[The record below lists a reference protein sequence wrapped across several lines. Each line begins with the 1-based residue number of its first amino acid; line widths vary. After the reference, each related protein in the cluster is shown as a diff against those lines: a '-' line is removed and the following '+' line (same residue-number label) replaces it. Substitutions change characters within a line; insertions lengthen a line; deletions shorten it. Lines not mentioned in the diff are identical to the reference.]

1 MKDDKDFEM
10 KPEKCSVPSQAQ
22 QLIMSII
29 NRYFAV
35 MSKSKVANLGILTLK
50 ELNSEL

>member
-22 QLIMSII
+22 LIMSII
-29 NRYFAV
+29 NRYFAG
-35 MSKSKVANLGILTLK
+35 MSRSKVANLGILTLK
-50 ELNSEL
+50 ELNSGL